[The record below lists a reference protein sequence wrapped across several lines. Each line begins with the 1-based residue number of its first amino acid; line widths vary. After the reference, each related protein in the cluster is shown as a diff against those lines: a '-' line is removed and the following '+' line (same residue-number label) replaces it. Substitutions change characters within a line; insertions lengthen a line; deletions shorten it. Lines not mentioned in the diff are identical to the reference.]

1 MINTSNIVLFSGLQ
15 YYGESLNS
23 GVQTIRSGR
32 ARPVSYLLDGVI
44 LTGCF
49 FTF

>member
-15 YYGESLNS
+15 YYEMSLTD
-23 GVQTIRSGR
+23 GVQTVRHGLTG
-32 ARPVSYLLDGVI
+32 PVSYLLDGVI